1 MVVVGGLKDNI
12 SGCVSGGSSSSSSSS
27 SFIFLFFCCIP
38 EQRCSTGFVLE
49 VVPLS
54 ILPGG
59 MYEAG
64 RGTSGL
70 ERALNRGWMC
80 SRGAGGEETLSSEE
94 MLWFQACCRST
105 GMIFV
110 ASTDTQG
117 SELPIP
123 PFHGRTSS
131 PETGEE

>member
-38 EQRCSTGFVLE
+38 ELPCSTGFVLE

-59 MYEAG
+59 M
-64 RGTSGL
+64 
-70 ERALNRGWMC
+70 
-80 SRGAGGEETLSSEE
+80 
-94 MLWFQACCRST
+94 
-105 GMIFV
+105 
-110 ASTDTQG
+110 
-117 SELPIP
+117 
-123 PFHGRTSS
+123 
-131 PETGEE
+131 